1 MFKKSFVVHYR
12 ASFKNSTNFLVDWVN
27 HFGMD
32 KTMPSV
38 VAYKAQLRLRGVVL

>member
-1 MFKKSFVVHYR
+1 MFKQNFKACFKG
-12 ASFKNSTNFLVDWVN
+12 SFKYSTNFLVDWVN

-38 VAYKAQLRLRGVVL
+38 VAYMAQLRLRGIRV